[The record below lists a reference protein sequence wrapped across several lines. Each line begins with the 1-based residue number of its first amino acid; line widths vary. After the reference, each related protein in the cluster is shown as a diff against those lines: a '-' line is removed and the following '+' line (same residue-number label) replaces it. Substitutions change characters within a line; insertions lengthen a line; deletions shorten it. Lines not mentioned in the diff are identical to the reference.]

1 MRFARQTMFLALGVL
16 LAGATVAGAQSTL
29 YGVAFNGPDGL
40 STLYT
45 IDPANGAAT
54 MVGGVGFQRCS
65 GIDFDAA
72 GTLFGT
78 CERNDGSDTPVLVTI
93 DTASGA
99 GTEVGPTGITGAVS
113 DVSFRNSD
121 GVLFAYDGTND
132 PVHTLFTL
140 STATGAATLVGDT
153 GLSMAPG
160 NAMSFDLSD
169 TLFHSQLTGGPN
181 PDLNT
186 LNQTNGLPTFV
197 GQVAVSPAPINFPR
211 LNAMD
216 ADPVSGVLYGIYN
229 DSFGGG
235 SIGPNYLVI
244 VDPVALTANSVG
256 QTQDGMDALAFA
268 PAGVGGP
275 SAAEIP
281 TLSVAGLALL
291 VLLLAGI
298 AVLALRR
305 RGSHAA

>member
-1 MRFARQTMFLALGVL
+1 MRLARQTMFLALCAV
-16 LAGATVAGAQSTL
+16 LAGATVAGAQSVL
-29 YGVAFNGPDGL
+29 YGVAYVGPDGL

-93 DTASGA
+93 DTATGA
-99 GTEVGPTGITGAVS
+99 GTEVGPTGISGSVG
-113 DVSFRNSD
+113 DISFRNSD
-121 GVLFAYDGTND
+121 GVLFAYDAAND

-140 STATGAATLVGDT
+140 STATGTATLVGDT
-153 GLSMAPG
+153 GLSTASG
-160 NAMSFDLSD
+160 NAMSFDLAD
-169 TLFHSQLTGGPN
+169 TLFQSQLETFPN

-186 LNQTNGLPTFV
+186 LNPATGLPTFV
-197 GQVAVSPAPINFPR
+197 GQLTVSPAAVNFPR

-229 DSFGGG
+229 DSPLNGGG
-235 SIGPNYLVI
+235 PSYLAI
-244 VDPVALTANSVG
+244 VDPVALTATSVG
-256 QTQDGMDALAFA
+256 ATQGGMDAIAFQ
-268 PAGVGGP
+268 PAGGAGGP
-275 SAAEIP
+275 SAIEVP
-281 TLSVAGLALL
+281 TLSAAGLAVL
-291 VLLLAGI
+291 VLLLAVL